1 MPDTQERSKE
11 KIMAREAVIVGSVR
25 TGLAKAHRGSF
36 NMTEPVDYTAH
47 VLREVVAQQSKLDPA
62 EIEDVII
69 GCGNPE
75 GCMGLNMARVASMVA
90 DIPKTAAATTVNR
103 FCSSGSQAIMMAANE
118 IILDGADVAIGGGVE
133 TITMMQD
140 GTANTNR
147 LVNKAAAE
155 RFPGL
160 YFPMGVTAEV
170 VADRYKIS
178 REDQDAY
185 ALLSQQRYAAA
196 SDAGYIAEEIAPMK
210 VTRKVTPKEGDAFE
224 EDFTVDKDECN
235 RPSTTLEGLQKLK
248 PVFKE
253 DGSVTAGNA
262 SQLSDGASATLLMSA
277 DRAKQLG
284 IEPMA
289 VYRGSA
295 VAGCGPDEMG
305 IGPVFAVPKLLK
317 RHGLTMD
324 DIDIVELNE
333 AFASQLLY
341 CQRELGI
348 PDEKLNPCGGS
359 ISIGH
364 PFGMTG
370 SRMTGL
376 LVRQLKRTG
385 GRYGIVTMCIGGG
398 QGFASLFEAC

>member
-1 MPDTQERSKE
+1 
-11 KIMAREAVIVGSVR
+11 MAREAVIVGSVR

-36 NMTEPVDYTAH
+36 NLTEPVNYTAH
-47 VLREVVAQQSKLDPA
+47 VLREVVAQQPNLDPA

-90 DIPKTAAATTVNR
+90 DIPKTVAATTVNR
-103 FCSSGSQAIMMAANE
+103 FCSSGSQAVMMAANE

-140 GTANTNR
+140 GSANTTR
-147 LVNKAAAE
+147 LVNATAAE

-170 VADRYKIS
+170 VAERYKIS

-185 ALLSQQRYAAA
+185 ALQSQQRYAAA
-196 SDAGYIAEEIAPMK
+196 SDAGYVAEEIAPMK

-224 EDFTVDKDECN
+224 EDFTVELDECN
-235 RPSTTLEGLQKLK
+235 RPGTTLEGLQKLK
-248 PVFKE
+248 PVFKK

-277 DRAKQLG
+277 DRAKELG

-289 VYRGSA
+289 IYRGSA
-295 VAGCGPDEMG
+295 VAGCGPEEMG

-341 CQRELGI
+341 CQRELEI

>member
-1 MPDTQERSKE
+1 
-11 KIMAREAVIVGSVR
+11 MAREAVIVDSLR
-25 TGLAKAHRGSF
+25 TGLTKAHRGSF

-47 VLREVVAQQSKLDPA
+47 VIREVVAAQPKLDPA
-62 EIEDVII
+62 EIEDLIL
-69 GCGNPE
+69 GCGHPE
-75 GCMGLNMARVASMVA
+75 GCMGMNMARIAAMAAGLPLSVAG
-90 DIPKTAAATTVNR
+90 TTVNR
-103 FCSSGSQAIMMAANE
+103 FCSSGSQAVMMAANQ
-118 IILDGADVAIGGGVE
+118 ILQEGAEVAIGGGVE

-140 GTANTNR
+140 GTQNTTR
-147 LVNKAAAE
+147 LVNQTARE

-160 YFPMGVTAEV
+160 YFPMGITAEV
-170 VADRYKIS
+170 VAERYGIS

-185 ALLSQQRYAAA
+185 ALQSQQRYAAA
-196 SDAGYIAEEIAPMK
+196 QQAGYVAEEIAPMK
-210 VTRKVTPKEGDAFE
+210 VTRKVTPKEGEPYE
-224 EDFTVDKDECN
+224 EEFTVANDECN

-253 DGSVTAGNA
+253 DGTVTAGNA
-262 SQLSDGASATLLMSA
+262 SQLSDGASATLLMSS

-289 VYRGSA
+289 IYRGSA
-295 VAGCGPDEMG
+295 VAGCAPDEMG

-348 PDEKLNPCGGS
+348 PNEKLNPSGGS

-376 LVRQLKRTG
+376 LVRQLRRTG

>member
-1 MPDTQERSKE
+1 MT
-11 KIMAREAVIVGSVR
+11 REAVIVGSVR
-25 TGLAKAHRGSF
+25 TGLTKAHRGSF
-36 NMTEPVDYTAH
+36 NMTEPVNYTAH
-47 VLREVVAQQSKLDPA
+47 VLREVVAQQPKLDPA

-103 FCSSGSQAIMMAANE
+103 FCSSGSQAVMMAANE
-118 IILDGADVAIGGGVE
+118 IILDGAEVAIGGGVE

-140 GTANTNR
+140 GSANTTR
-147 LVNKAAAE
+147 LVNATAAE

-170 VADRYKIS
+170 VAERYKIS

-185 ALLSQQRYAAA
+185 AVQSQQRYAAA

-224 EDFTVDKDECN
+224 EDFTVEVDECN
-235 RPSTTLEGLQKLK
+235 RPGTTLEGLQKLK

-277 DRAKQLG
+277 DRANQLG

-289 VYRGSA
+289 IYRGSA
-295 VAGCGPDEMG
+295 VAGCGPEEMG

-341 CQRELGI
+341 CQRELEI

-359 ISIGH
+359 IAIGH

>member
-1 MPDTQERSKE
+1 
-11 KIMAREAVIVGSVR
+11 MAREAVIVGSVR

-47 VLREVVAQQSKLDPA
+47 VLREVVAQQPKLDPA

-90 DIPKTAAATTVNR
+90 DIPQTAAATTVNR
-103 FCSSGSQAIMMAANE
+103 FCSSGSQAVMMAANE

-147 LVNKAAAE
+147 MVNATAAE

-170 VADRYKIS
+170 VADRYGVS

-185 ALLSQQRYAAA
+185 AVQSQERYAAA
-196 SDAGYIAEEIAPMK
+196 SDAGYVAEEIAPMK

-235 RPSTTLEGLQKLK
+235 RPGTTLEGLQGLK
-248 PVFKE
+248 AVFKKN
-253 DGSVTAGNA
+253 GTVTAGNA

-277 DRAKQLG
+277 NRAKQLG

-289 VYRGSA
+289 IYRGSA

-341 CQRELGI
+341 CQRELEI
-348 PDEKLNPCGGS
+348 PNEKLNPCGGS

-398 QGFASLFEAC
+398 QGFASLFESC